1 MKLYTNPQT
10 FRHEFEPGIGYEGR
24 ILIDETPSLLDKLFK
39 RTAYYEKVDISIYDF
54 NKEELIGAGET
65 RWVRIGKLGRLR
77 MAHSLRREE
86 LKAWELCKEH
96 VGRDIPFS
104 SAIEEGLIRNTSG

>member
-1 MKLYTNPQT
+1 
-10 FRHEFEPGIGYEGR
+10 
-24 ILIDETPSLLDKLFK
+24 
-39 RTAYYEKVDISIYDF
+39 
-54 NKEELIGAGET
+54 
-65 RWVRIGKLGRLR
+65 